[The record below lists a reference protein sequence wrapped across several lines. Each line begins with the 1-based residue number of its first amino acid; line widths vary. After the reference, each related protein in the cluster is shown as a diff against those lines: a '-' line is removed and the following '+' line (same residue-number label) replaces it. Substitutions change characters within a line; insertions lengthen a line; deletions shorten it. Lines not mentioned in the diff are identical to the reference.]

1 MPPERP
7 GLYLEM
13 QHPEVHREC
22 HVLFKNLEKIQDP
35 DARAVI
41 GNFVSDINT
50 SIKRIVRE
58 AAVRRSNTDAKLE
71 AESLIAGMIIK
82 IEELIKPNT
91 PDEKILNRIKESA
104 NSRLIEYVRGLAIR

>member
-1 MPPERP
+1 MPIERP

-35 DARAVI
+35 DTRAVV
-41 GNFVSDINT
+41 GNFVADINT
-50 SIKRIVRE
+50 SIKRIVQE
-58 AAVRRSNTDAKLE
+58 AAARRSNTDAKLE
-71 AESLIAGMIIK
+71 AESFIAGMTLK

-104 NSRLIEYVRGLAIR
+104 NGRLLEYIRGLAVR